1 MLIGDSM
8 FTGIIED
15 VGEIKSLIGNKI
27 VVSSEL
33 MVSDVKLGDSI
44 CVNGVCLTVI
54 SFDESTFS
62 VEAVPE
68 TFRKSNLGTLEVNS
82 LVNLERAMPPN
93 GRFGGHFVQG
103 HIDAIAQVSSIEPDG
118 LAEMIYFQLDDPILK
133 YIVQKGFVCV
143 DGTSLTVVDCTD
155 DGFSITLIPHTKANT
170 KFRDLKVGDTVNLE
184 SDIVAKYVEKLFE
197 K

>member
-1 MLIGDSM
+1 M

-15 VGEIKSLIGNKI
+15 VGEVKNLFGNKI
-27 VVSSEL
+27 VISSEL

-54 SFDESTFS
+54 SFDEKTFS

-68 TFRKSNLGTLEVNS
+68 TLRKSNLG
-82 LVNLERAMPPN
+82 NLEIKTLLKLERSMPPTR
-93 GRFGGHFVQG
+93 RFGGHFVQG
-103 HIDAIAQVSSIEPDG
+103 HIDAVGIVDSIEPDG
-118 LAEMIYFQLDDPILK
+118 SAEMIHFQVTDPVLK
-133 YIVQKGFVCV
+133 YIVEKGFVCV
-143 DGTSLTVVDCTD
+143 DGTSLTVVDCTH

>member
-68 TFRKSNLGTLEVNS
+68 TFRKSNLGT
-82 LVNLERAMPPN
+82 
-93 GRFGGHFVQG
+93 
-103 HIDAIAQVSSIEPDG
+103 
-118 LAEMIYFQLDDPILK
+118 
-133 YIVQKGFVCV
+133 
-143 DGTSLTVVDCTD
+143 
-155 DGFSITLIPHTKANT
+155 
-170 KFRDLKVGDTVNLE
+170 
-184 SDIVAKYVEKLFE
+184 
-197 K
+197 

>member
-1 MLIGDSM
+1 M

-62 VEAVPE
+62 V
-68 TFRKSNLGTLEVNS
+68 F
-82 LVNLERAMPPN
+82 
-93 GRFGGHFVQG
+93 
-103 HIDAIAQVSSIEPDG
+103 
-118 LAEMIYFQLDDPILK
+118 
-133 YIVQKGFVCV
+133 
-143 DGTSLTVVDCTD
+143 
-155 DGFSITLIPHTKANT
+155 IT
-170 KFRDLKVGDTVNLE
+170 
-184 SDIVAKYVEKLFE
+184 
-197 K
+197 

>member
-82 LVNLERAMPPN
+82 LVNLERAMPPK

-103 HIDAIAQVSSIEPDG
+103 HIDATAQVSSIEPDG
-118 LAEMIYFQLDDPILK
+118 FAEMIYFQLDDPILK

-143 DGTSLTVVDCTD
+143 DGTSLTVVDFTD